1 MGLLSLLFGRSGP
14 KAKLQPDR
22 SPNLK
27 PAPAPS
33 PASQAQSGPFIR
45 WREGSFPMQVVGE
58 SNYQGALI
66 AICGRHTR
74 HGYEGEHVALIEREP
89 SNSYD
94 PNAIRVM
101 IEGRKVGYLSR
112 EQAVRVGEQMI
123 VAGLTR
129 SACAARVRGGW
140 RTNQHDEGHYGVS
153 LSIPNQG
160 WIDFGI
166 GAEPPARE
174 PVPRTKKDTPQPS
187 PHGPLVGHQ
196 IAIMGGGGR
205 SGKLAAELAAAG
217 ARIMAGVGKSTTLL
231 VVTAERPFDFGI
243 RRSANYCKAL
253 EVIEAGSTLQ
263 IMSESEV
270 KTLMGRDGVGV

>member
-14 KAKLQPDR
+14 KAKLQANR
-22 SPNLK
+22 SHNSK
-27 PAPAPS
+27 PAAAPT
-33 PASQAQSGPFIR
+33 PTNQAQWGPFIR

-58 SNYQGALI
+58 SNYQAALI
-66 AICGRHTR
+66 AICGHHTR

-123 VAGLTR
+123 LAGLTR

-140 RTNQHDEGHYGVS
+140 RTNQHDEGHYGVG
-153 LSIPNQG
+153 LAIPNQS

-166 GAEPPARE
+166 GADRPARQ
-174 PVPRTKKDTPQPS
+174 PVPRTKKDTPQQS
-187 PHGPLVGHQ
+187 SHGPLVGHQ

-231 VVTAERPFDFGI
+231 VVAAEKPFDFGI

-253 EVIEAGSTLQ
+253 EMIEAGSTLQ
-263 IMSESEV
+263 VMAESEV
-270 KTLMGRDGVGV
+270 KILMGREGLDA